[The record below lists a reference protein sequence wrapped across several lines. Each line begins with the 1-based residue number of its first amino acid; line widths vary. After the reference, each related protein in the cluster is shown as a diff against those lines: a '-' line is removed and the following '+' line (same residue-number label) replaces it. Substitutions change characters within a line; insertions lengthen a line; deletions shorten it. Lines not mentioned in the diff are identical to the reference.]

1 METILLNF
9 ISTLHQAF
17 ERQQQVAGV
26 AAGAARLTLSQ
37 LHYLEAVAVLGEP
50 TLSEVAQHL
59 ALSKASVTAGVNRL
73 VALGYLTKTPSA
85 HDRRASHV
93 RLTPTA
99 HALVAAKNQAV
110 QAYARFAASALTPDE
125 QQQLAHLLTKLV
137 ARFQTE

>member
-17 ERQQQVAGV
+17 ERQQRVAGV

-93 RLTPTA
+93 RLTPAA

-110 QAYARFAASALTPDE
+110 QAYAGFAASALTPDE
-125 QQQLAHLLTKLV
+125 QHQLAHLLTKLV
-137 ARFQTE
+137 AQFQIE